1 MVASLHT
8 KRYELF
14 RSLLVATRKAKALTQ
29 VELADRLNCHQ
40 SFISK
45 YENGERRLD
54 VTEFVDIAQ
63 ALGINPCELLVEY
76 YEKLK
81 RL

>member
-14 RSLLVATRKAKALTQ
+14 RGLLAEARRSQGLTQ
-29 VELADRLNCHQ
+29 VELATKLKVNQ
-40 SFISK
+40 SFVSK

-54 VTEFVDIAQ
+54 VTEFIDIAN
-63 ALGINPCELLVEY
+63 ALNIDAYELLNTYTKKSVT
-76 YEKLK
+76 L
-81 RL
+81 